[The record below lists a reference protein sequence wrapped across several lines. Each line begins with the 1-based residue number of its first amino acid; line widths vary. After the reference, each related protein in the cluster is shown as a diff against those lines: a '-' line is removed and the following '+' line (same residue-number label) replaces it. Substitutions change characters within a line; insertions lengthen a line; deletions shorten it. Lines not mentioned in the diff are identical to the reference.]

1 MSVRA
6 TIVLG
11 QLLHMVSKMVNL
23 SNYVLSTFH
32 LVVKIKDPHPEVIF
46 DPLTDI
52 HHQNRGVLELT
63 AR

>member
-32 LVVKIKDPHPEVIF
+32 LVVKII
-46 DPLTDI
+46 DI
-52 HHQNRGVLELT
+52 LYTLDSASNYSEIQKLKP
-63 AR
+63 